1 MTSPD
6 SELRKLLQTIATA
19 NGLTIYDRVPEGA
32 AGNYVHISDISSS
45 DNFTA
50 DQVIWET
57 ELLLDI
63 VTNFD
68 TNKGGRKTADTIGN
82 TLLTAIMD
90 QYQIMTGY
98 SIAKSTI
105 LNMNYIDESTER
117 GYIIRKV
124 IRVELQIQSTI

>member
-19 NGLTIYDRVPEGA
+19 NSLTIYDRVPEQA
-32 AGNYVHISDISSS
+32 TGNYVHISDINSS
-45 DNFTA
+45 DAFTS
-50 DQVIWET
+50 DQVIWDT

-82 TLLTAIMD
+82 TLLTALVD
-90 QYQIMTGY
+90 KYQLMTGFA
-98 SIAKSTI
+98 IAKSTI
-105 LNMNYIDESTER
+105 LNMNYIDEPTDR
-117 GYIIRKV
+117 GYIIRKI
-124 IRVELQIQSTI
+124 IRIELQIESTT

>member
-19 NGLTIYDRVPEGA
+19 NSLTIYDRVPEQA

-45 DNFTA
+45 DAFTA
-50 DQVIWET
+50 DQVIWDT

-82 TLLTAIMD
+82 TLLTALVD
-90 QYQIMTGY
+90 KYQSMTSF

-105 LNMNYIDESTER
+105 LNMNYIDEPTDR
-117 GYIIRKV
+117 GYIIRKI
-124 IRVELQIQSTI
+124 IRIELQIELTT